1 MLAETLEIIGI
12 IAFGAAAITIGFH
25 LNERHEMYREE
36 KRNLNQNKEDPK

>member
-12 IAFGAAAITIGFH
+12 LVGWGAAITIGFH
-25 LNERHEMYREE
+25 LNEMHEMYREE